1 MLGKSYG
8 KKNRS
13 MKVNDV
19 TNKKKKADNR
29 KSNKKTRRKR
39 KNRNLSLETKND
51 TNLFKE
57 Y

>member
-1 MLGKSYG
+1 MGKSYG

>member
-1 MLGKSYG
+1 
-8 KKNRS
+8 